1 MRIHDK
7 PRMLGQ
13 FVVEGAAAGVGG
25 LGGPVDAAAG
35 QPGWFSLT
43 GVLQFFPFV
52 ERLF

>member
-1 MRIHDK
+1 MF
-7 PRMLGQ
+7 GE
-13 FVVEGAAAGVGG
+13 FVVEGAAAGVGC

-43 GVLQFFPFV
+43 GVLHAFSSV